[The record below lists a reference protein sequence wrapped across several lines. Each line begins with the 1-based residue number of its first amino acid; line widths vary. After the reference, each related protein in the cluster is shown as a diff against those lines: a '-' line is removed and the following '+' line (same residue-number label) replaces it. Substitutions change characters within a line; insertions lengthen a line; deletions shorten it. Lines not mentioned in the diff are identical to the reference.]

1 MRQLH
6 SKLIDEES
14 TLTAPQQICWLQI
27 GLLTLILTRELK
39 MDLILYMRWVRQQL
53 MFCCQWRSIPSYVQC
68 ASLYDAAV
76 SVSRLQIRYRD
87 HLQME
92 Q

>member
-1 MRQLH
+1 MRRQLG
-6 SKLIDEES
+6 SNLIDEES
-14 TLTAPQQICWLQI
+14 TLTAAADLLVANWPLNLDSDKRVKN
-27 GLLTLILTRELK
+27 GL
-39 MDLILYMRWVRQQL
+39 LYMRWVRQQL